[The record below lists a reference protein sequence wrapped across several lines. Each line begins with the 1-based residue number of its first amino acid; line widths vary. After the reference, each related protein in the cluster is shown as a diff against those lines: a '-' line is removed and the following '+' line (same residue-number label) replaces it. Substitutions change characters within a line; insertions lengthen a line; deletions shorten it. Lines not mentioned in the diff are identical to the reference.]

1 MKLIE
6 LLEATKPEQTVWVHL
21 GENEITGTPDNLKIF
36 MDQSLLQNNISDI
49 HSIGSFIIV
58 SIVSPVIIEW

>member
-6 LLEATKPEQTVWVHL
+6 LLEATKPDQSVWVYF
-21 GENEITGTPDNLKIF
+21 GNNENTGTPDNLKIF

-49 HSIGSFIIV
+49 HAIGSFVIV
-58 SIVSPVIIEW
+58 NIVSPVIIEW